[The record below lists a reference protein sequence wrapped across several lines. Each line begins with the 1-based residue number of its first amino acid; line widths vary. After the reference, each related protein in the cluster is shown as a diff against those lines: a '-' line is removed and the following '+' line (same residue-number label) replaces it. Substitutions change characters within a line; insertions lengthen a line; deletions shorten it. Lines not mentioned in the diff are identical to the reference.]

1 MNKKV
6 LIQFSLLLTICI
18 SCLIFYKLF
27 FFSPDLELKDI
38 KKSQQDQNGF
48 LGNGTNQM
56 NDITY
61 NSKYLDDNKYIIK
74 AKFAEFNEDY
84 PDIMLLTN
92 VKGKIFFES
101 SGTVEIFSN
110 KALYNSVNYN
120 TNFYNKV
127 LVVYENNQIN
137 SNNFD
142 LFFDKKIGTI
152 YGDVIY
158 KNLNT
163 TLEADKIDIDL
174 ITKDSKIYMLDK
186 SKKINIKNLN

>member
-61 NSKYLDDNKYIIK
+61 NSKYLDNNKYVVK
-74 AKFAEFNEDY
+74 AKFAEFNEDD

-92 VKGKIFFES
+92 VKGKFFFES
-101 SGTVEIFSN
+101 SGTVEIFSS

-120 TNFYNKV
+120 TNFYNNV

>member
-74 AKFAEFNEDY
+74 AKFAEFNEDD

>member
-38 KKSQQDQNGF
+38 KKSQQDQKVF
-48 LGNGTNQM
+48 LENGTNQM

-74 AKFAEFNEDY
+74 AKFAEFNEDD

-120 TNFYNKV
+120 TNFYNEV

>member
-6 LIQFSLLLTICI
+6 LIQFSLLLTIFI
-18 SCLIFYKLF
+18 SCLIFYRVF

-74 AKFAEFNEDY
+74 AKFAEFNEDD

>member
-6 LIQFSLLLTICI
+6 LIQFSLLLTIFI
-18 SCLIFYKLF
+18 SCLIFYRVF

-38 KKSQQDQNGF
+38 KKSQQDQKVF
-48 LGNGTNQM
+48 LENGTNQM

-74 AKFAEFNEDY
+74 AKFAEFNEDD

>member
-120 TNFYNKV
+120 TNFYNEV

>member
-6 LIQFSLLLTICI
+6 LIQFSLLLTIFI

-38 KKSQQDQNGF
+38 KKSQQDQKD
-48 LGNGTNQM
+48 LVEKGTNQM

-74 AKFAEFNEDY
+74 AKFAEFNEDD

-120 TNFYNKV
+120 TNFYNEV

-174 ITKDSKIYMLDK
+174 ITKDSKIYMIDK